1 MATQVY
7 YPEPLLTAEQFL
19 AIEFGP
25 DVKAELD
32 NGVIR
37 MMAGGTSVHAR
48 VQGNV
53 FAFLRGQ
60 LRGSGCRPYNSDMA
74 VRTHGKVRSVIRTSR
89 SIVRKVVA
97 LRMTCSKH
105 LSDHL
110 WVFEILSNGTARTDL
125 KVKLVEYR
133 ALPSVDTIVFV
144 DAIAERVR
152 VVQRTA
158 ANAWS
163 DVEATSPLDVA
174 LPSLDLTIPH
184 AEIFARD

>member
-1 MATQVY
+1 MATQLY

-53 FAFLRGQ
+53 FAFLRAR
-60 LRGSGCRPYNSDMA
+60 LRGSGCMPYNSDMA
-74 VRTHGKVRSVIRTSR
+74 VRTHGKSIRYPDVAVYCTEGGKSEDDMLKAFERPSVI
-89 SIVRKVVA
+89 
-97 LRMTCSKH
+97 
-105 LSDHL
+105 
-110 WVFEILSNGTARTDL
+110 FEILSNGTARTDL
-125 KVKLVEYR
+125 KVKLAEYR

-144 DAIAERVR
+144 DAISERVR

-163 DVEATSPLDVA
+163 DVEATSPMDVA
-174 LPSLDLTIPH
+174 LPSLNLTIPH